1 MKRCWLG
8 AGILVLLLVL
18 GLASAGYLARFGEK
32 MSREIEQAALTAA
45 DPDSGRQILGQ
56 VRRRWEKIRFALAVF
71 SDHAPLQ
78 EADTLFA
85 LLENTGDPESFREN
99 ALRLAR
105 LLSQLGQVQK
115 PKLENIL

>member
-18 GLASAGYLARFGEK
+18 GLVSAGYLARVGEK

-71 SDHAPLQ
+71 SDHAPASPLPW
-78 EADTLFA
+78 A
-85 LLENTGDPESFREN
+85 LILPLAPEMYMIS
-99 ALRLAR
+99 
-105 LLSQLGQVQK
+105 
-115 PKLENIL
+115 